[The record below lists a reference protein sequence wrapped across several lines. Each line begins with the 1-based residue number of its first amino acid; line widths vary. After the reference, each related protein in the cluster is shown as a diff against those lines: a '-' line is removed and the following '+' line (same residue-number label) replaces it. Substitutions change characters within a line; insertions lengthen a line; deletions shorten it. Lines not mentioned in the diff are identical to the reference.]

1 MGEEMQQQLIEKL
14 VADTRPTIEP
24 KVRALEQTVA
34 RRLGVPAPAA
44 SGAPRA
50 PARPAAKPASR

>member
-1 MGEEMQQQLIEKL
+1 MQQQLIEKL
-14 VADTRPTIEP
+14 VADTRPAIEP

-34 RRLGVPAPAA
+34 RRLGVPAPQA
-44 SGAPRA
+44 STAAPRA